1 MIGDTMNKTKIV
13 ATIGPASQDKE
24 ILKQMILAGLDV
36 IRINMSHADYKFCDD
51 VISKLKELNQ
61 ELNTNVALM
70 MDLNGPTVVVN
81 RLKGKQLTLKTG
93 DTIEIYGDRE
103 VDGKHAFSVSYD
115 GLGKDL
121 KYNSHLVLDDHEIIL
136 KVIDKSDDIV
146 TCLVEKGGNL
156 KLGMKVISPDCKLRF
171 PFLTEK
177 DKKDI
182 LYAHEHDVDFLA
194 LSFVMNSENVL
205 EVNDLLIQM
214 NDNRMSILT
223 KIETEE
229 AVDEIDEII
238 RVSDGIII
246 ARGDLGISL
255 PVERIPGIQKMIIHK
270 CHNEG
275 KVSLVATEFL
285 ASMESSSH
293 PTRAEVSDIA
303 NAVLDGVD
311 SVILCGE
318 TTIGKY
324 PIEALTMMEKI
335 IETSEEDVPYFELLD
350 IAMRTEEDG
359 ITGTLAYSVVTC
371 ANRLRCVA
379 IVTPTVTGY
388 TARRISRF
396 RPICPIV
403 ALCEDESVIK
413 QLSLYFGV
421 YGVKISEFT
430 SFDKMMKEAMKELK
444 QFMDTKE
451 HDKVIITGGYPFRK
465 VKHTNFMRIEEL

>member
-13 ATIGPASQDKE
+13 ATIGPASQDKNV
-24 ILKQMILAGLDV
+24 LKQMILAGLDV
-36 IRINMSHADYKFCDD
+36 IRINMSHADEKFCDD
-51 VISKLKELNQ
+51 IIKKVNDLNQ
-61 ELNTNVALM
+61 ELNTNVAIM
-70 MDLNGPTVVVN
+70 MDLNGPTLVVN
-81 RLKGKQLTLKTG
+81 HLHEKQLALKM
-93 DTIEIYGDRE
+93 DDVIEVYADKP
-103 VDGKHAFSVSYD
+103 VDGNHAISISYD
-115 GLGKDL
+115 HLKDDL
-121 KYNSHLVLDDHEIIL
+121 KYNSHLVLGNHEVIL
-136 KVIDKSDDIV
+136 KVIDKSDEVI
-146 TCLVEKGGNL
+146 TCKVEKEGTIIN
-156 KLGMKVISPDCKLRF
+156 GMKVISPDCKLNF

-182 LYAHEHDVDFLA
+182 LYAHKHKVDFLA
-194 LSFVMNSENVL
+194 LSFVMSSENVL

-229 AVDEIDEII
+229 AVNEIDEII
-238 RVSDGIII
+238 RVSDGILI
-246 ARGDLGISL
+246 ARGDLGVSL

-285 ASMESSSH
+285 ASMENNNH

-311 SVILCGE
+311 AVVLCGE

-324 PIEALTMMEKI
+324 PIEALTMMERV
-335 IETSEEDVPYFELLD
+335 IETAEEDIPYFELLD
-350 IAMRTEEDG
+350 NAMRTEEEG
-359 ITGTLAYSVVTC
+359 ITGSLAYSVATT
-371 ANRLRCVA
+371 ASRLKCVA
-379 IVTPTVTGY
+379 IVTPTVSGY

-396 RPICPIV
+396 RPICPII
-403 ALCEDESVIK
+403 ALSEDETVIK

-421 YGVKISEFT
+421 YGLKIKEFT
-430 SFDKMMKEAMKELK
+430 SFDMMMSESLEVLK

-451 HDKVIITGGYPFRK
+451 HDKVIITGGYPFKK
-465 VKHTNFMRIEEL
+465 VKNTNFMRIEEL

>member
-13 ATIGPASQDKE
+13 ATIGPASQDKKV
-24 ILKQMILAGLDV
+24 LKQMILAGLDV
-36 IRINMSHADYKFCDD
+36 IRINMSHADEKFCDD
-51 VISKLKELNQ
+51 IISKVNDLNQ
-61 ELNTNVALM
+61 ELNTNVAIM
-70 MDLNGPTVVVN
+70 MDLNGPTIVVN
-81 RLKGKQLTLKTG
+81 HLKEKKITLEAG
-93 DTIEIYGDRE
+93 DTIEVYANRK
-103 VDGKHAFSVSYD
+103 VDNQIALSVSYD
-115 GLGKDL
+115 QLGEDL
-121 KYNSHLVLDDHEIIL
+121 KYNSHLILGDHEVLL
-136 KVIDKSDDIV
+136 KVIDKSDDVI
-146 TCLVEKGGNL
+146 TCKVEKGGVVT
-156 KLGMKVISPDCKLRF
+156 KGMKVISPDCKLHF

-182 LYAHEHDVDFLA
+182 LYAHNHNVDFLA
-194 LSFVMNSENVL
+194 LSFVMSSENVL

-223 KIETEE
+223 KIETVE

-238 RVSDGIII
+238 RVSDGVLI
-246 ARGDLGISL
+246 ARGDLGVSL

-285 ASMESSSH
+285 ASMEDNNH

-311 SVILCGE
+311 AVVLCGE
-318 TTIGKY
+318 TTVGKY
-324 PIEALTMMEKI
+324 PIEALTMMEKV
-335 IETSEEDVPYFELLD
+335 IETAEEDIPYFELLD
-350 IAMRTEEDG
+350 NAMRTEEEG
-359 ITGTLAYSVVTC
+359 ITGSLAYSVATT
-371 ANRLRCVA
+371 ANRLKCVA

-396 RPICPIV
+396 RPVCPIL
-403 ALCEDESVIK
+403 ALSKDEAVIK

-421 YGVKISEFT
+421 YGVKIKEFT
-430 SFDKMMKEAMKELK
+430 SFDKMMDETLEKLNE
-444 QFMDTKE
+444 FMDTKE
-451 HDKVIITGGYPFRK
+451 HDTVIITGGYPFQE